1 MYKLTSTSM
10 IFRLSDSAH
19 IPADERNTDYQ
30 HYLAWL
36 AKGNTPEPA
45 DGLSVEQIYQEW
57 KAERQQRVDAI
68 TVEVDGFIFDGDEV
82 SQNRMARAVAG
93 ADLMTETTEWTLA
106 DNRVVV
112 VTIRQLKQA
121 LRLSTASL
129 AAIWNEDRPP
139 QPAA

>member
-1 MYKLTSTSM
+1 MYKLTNNNSV
-10 IFRLSDSAH
+10 ICLSEGVL
-19 IPADERNTDYQ
+19 IPFDEANADYRQ
-30 HYLAWL
+30 YLAWL

-45 DGLSVEQIYQEW
+45 DTPSVEQIYQEW

-82 SQNRMARAVAG
+82 SQNRMADMIAG
-93 ADLMTETTEWTLA
+93 ADDLADTTEWTLA

-121 LRLSTASL
+121 LRLSTASR